1 MEDAAIVRL
10 YWQRDEAAIRETR
23 EKYSAY
29 LRKIAWQILANHE
42 DCEESVNDTYF
53 RAWNSMPPQKPGI
66 LSIYLGK
73 LTRQLSIDLYR
84 RKTRVKRGG
93 SEYALSLTELE
104 DCVSGGDTTGEE
116 LGFSL
121 LHELTHFRRRDIWL
135 KTLALWVNA
144 LHWFNP
150 LMWYMVR
157 LVERDTELACD
168 EDALRRLSPQD
179 YSGYGQTILAAV
191 ARLQKKPD

>member
-93 SEYALSLTELE
+93 SEYALYLTELE

-116 LGFSL
+116 LDLRLLGAAMERYLQGLPADTRTVFLRRYWFMDPLREIAASHGFTESKVKSLLYRTRQGLREYLEQEGFSL
-121 LHELTHFRRRDIWL
+121 
-135 KTLALWVNA
+135 
-144 LHWFNP
+144 
-150 LMWYMVR
+150 
-157 LVERDTELACD
+157 
-168 EDALRRLSPQD
+168 
-179 YSGYGQTILAAV
+179 
-191 ARLQKKPD
+191 

>member
-104 DCVSGGDTTGEE
+104 DCVSGGDSTREGVE
-116 LGFSL
+116 LSL
-121 LHELTHFRRRDIWL
+121 LGECITGYLRGLPPDTRTLFIERYWFLDPVREIAARRGLSEAGAKSALYRARQGLLAHL
-135 KTLALWVNA
+135 KKEG
-144 LHWFNP
+144 FQ
-150 LMWYMVR
+150 
-157 LVERDTELACD
+157 E
-168 EDALRRLSPQD
+168 
-179 YSGYGQTILAAV
+179 
-191 ARLQKKPD
+191 